1 MPLREREGPRVGQ
14 VWKKKPDNWLKIN
27 KDPEEL
33 TYRNDLT
40 ASFLLTKAD
49 AHTFSLGVN
58 LCLASILSLC
68 ALPFVVQLLL

>member
-58 LCLASILSLC
+58 LASILTSF
-68 ALPFVVQLLL
+68 FVCSPNCC